1 MGKYRNEIDEIIE
14 KIDNKVVD
22 IKDEINDM
30 LTTASKLKA
39 MLNEDEYDTDVA
51 FDYIDGLVDEL
62 KYIWDKL
69 KKLSDDLY

>member
-1 MGKYRNEIDEIIE
+1 MAKYRNEIGSVIDII
-14 KIDNKVVD
+14 DDKVTL

-30 LTTASKLKA
+30 LTTATKLKA

>member
-1 MGKYRNEIDEIIE
+1 MAKYRNEIGSVIDII
-14 KIDNKVVD
+14 DDKVTL
-22 IKDEINDM
+22 IKDDVNTM
-30 LTTASKLKA
+30 LTTATKLKA

-51 FDYIDGLVDEL
+51 FDYIDNLVDEL